1 MKVES
6 LTEIAVE
13 IIEKRGNFALA
24 EASRQILQS
33 RYDNGLVAEA
43 LKYYATAIFPKVLPI
58 FPALIYLSCK
68 AVGGK
73 PEQTKSVAVAML
85 LITASGDI
93 HDDIIDKSTSKYAR
107 KTAFGKY
114 GKDIALLAGDVL
126 LIQGMTLLQKSSESL
141 PVAQRTEIADLVV
154 QSMFE
159 LAEAEAFET
168 CLWKKLNVTPE
179 ECFEVIKRKGS
190 IAELHCRIGGIIGC
204 ADEKALFNT
213 REYGRLIGIL
223 STVKDEFLDLEN
235 FSELR
240 SRAKNEMLPYPMVCA
255 FQNRTL
261 RKKIQPIIMNDN
273 FLKKDLHFVT
283 ETILNSAEVKK
294 LKNEFKELGK
304 KQMTENKLLNAGE
317 MGEEAA
323 LLLQALANEL

>member
-1 MKVES
+1 MN
-6 LTEIAVE
+6 L
-13 IIEKRGNFALA
+13 
-24 EASRQILQS
+24 
-33 RYDNGLVAEA
+33 RYENGLVSEA
-43 LKYYATAIFPKVLPI
+43 LKYYATAIFPRVLPI

-93 HDDIIDKSTSKYAR
+93 HDDIIDKSISKYAR
-107 KTAFGKY
+107 KTVFGKY
-114 GKDIALLAGDVL
+114 GKDTTLLAGDVL
-126 LIQGMTLLQKSSESL
+126 LIQGMTLLQKNSEFL
-141 PVAQRTEIADLVV
+141 PVEHRIEIANLVM

-159 LAEAEAFET
+159 LAEAEALET

-179 ECFEVIKRKGS
+179 ECFEVIRRKGS

-204 ADEKALFNT
+204 ADEKALFHT
-213 REYGRLIGIL
+213 KEYGRLIGIL

-240 SRAKNEMLPYPMVCA
+240 NRTKNEMLPYPMVCA

-261 RKKIQPIIMNDN
+261 RKQIQPIIMNDD
-273 FLKKDLHFVT
+273 FSKKDLHFVT
-283 ETILNSAEVKK
+283 ESILNSAEVKK
-294 LKNEFKELGK
+294 LRTEFKELGE
-304 KQMTENKLLNAGE
+304 KQMTENTLLNDGKR
-317 MGEEAA
+317 GDEAV
-323 LLLQALANEL
+323 LLLKALANEL